1 MLDDGENKNPHPGN
15 NKKYS
20 NKKKS
25 ETFEFVLIPFSNQ
38 KVLFFF

>member
-20 NKKKS
+20 NKKS
-25 ETFEFVLIPFSNQ
+25 ETFESVLIPFSNQ
-38 KVLFFF
+38 KVL